1 MQLKALSTINSP
13 SGRGNDA
20 LGVLL
25 QESPFLRF
33 LEENSGWEEDA
44 TNYDFLPTPYDL
56 LTIEERTAGNS
67 YTAAAVSPNS
77 RQTGSLYFQGASIDI
92 DISYLADAQRGLR
105 DIPTWFTKELRSRMK
120 QFSVG
125 YEKLL
130 FQGTG
135 VDGQIKGLKTII
147 AGSDIPGYTGTT
159 CLENAQE
166 VTAGSTKSCDIS
178 SSTNFAKFMEWL
190 WKKIN
195 SIDRP
200 MGLVMNRALY
210 ARMWTIARKEQVLSE
225 TRDMFGMPIAK
236 YNGIPMIPVLDT
248 TILNT
253 EPDDTGTPVNET
265 TSLYIMSPG
274 EQRLSLVSNS
284 GLYWMDYDH
293 LENNEQGREKWEIRA
308 AWKIEEP
315 LAISRIRNIKL

>member
-1 MQLKALSTINSP
+1 MQLKAISSINSP

-20 LGVLL
+20 LGILL

-33 LEENSGWEEDA
+33 LEECSGWEEDA
-44 TNYDFLPTPYDL
+44 TNFDFLPNPYNE
-56 LTIEERTAGNS
+56 LTIEARTAGNS
-67 YTAAAVSPNS
+67 YTGVAVTPNS
-77 RQTGSLYFQGASIDI
+77 RQTGSLAFHGASIDI
-92 DISYLADAQRGLR
+92 DVSYKADQDRKLR

-120 QFSVG
+120 QFAVG

-135 VDGQIKGLKTII
+135 LAGEIEGLQTILDGT
-147 AGSDIPGYTGTT
+147 DIPGYTDAT
-159 CLENAQE
+159 CLANAQE
-166 VTAGSTKSCDIS
+166 VTGGSTKSCDIT

-190 WKKIN
+190 WKKIAG
-195 SIDRP
+195 IDRP
-200 MGLVMNRALY
+200 MGLVMNRTLY

-253 EPDDTGTPVNET
+253 EDDDTDTPNEET
-265 TSLYIMSPG
+265 TSIYIMSPG

-284 GLYWMDYDH
+284 GLYWMDWDH
-293 LENNEQGREKWEIRA
+293 LENNEQGREKWEIRS

-315 LAISRIRNIKL
+315 LSLLRVRNIKV